1 MQQHQFGEAAVN
13 RWRRRILQG
22 AGTAAALAGLAPTRL
37 LAAGQESQRV
47 LRGTEFDLEIAAT
60 PVNFTGATQ
69 VATAV
74 NGQVPAPILYWREG
88 DTVTLRVT
96 NRLPVTSSI
105 HWHGILLPAQMDGVP
120 GISFAGIP
128 PGETFVYRFQVKQSG
143 TYWYHS
149 HSGFQ
154 EQSGLYGPIV
164 IEPRNGERVK
174 ADREYVVM
182 LSDWVDGDPAKVFN
196 KLKKMSDFFNTNQPT
211 VGQFVSDVRKNGL
224 AAALDKRKMWNRM
237 RMVPTDFSDVTAS
250 RNLGVKMA
258 YLINGAPADK
268 NWTALFRAGEKV
280 RLRFINGAATT
291 IFDVRIPGLKMT
303 VISADG
309 QDVEPV
315 AVDEFRISVAETYD
329 VLVEPADDRAY
340 TIFAQS
346 IGRSGFVRATL
357 APRMGM
363 SAPVPEMD
371 APQWLA
377 MQDMMG
383 AMSMPG
389 MGGMDMGQTQG
400 MGEMQGME
408 QMQGMN
414 HGEAAPE
421 QGKEAKPQHDMQ
433 SMEGM
438 KDMQGMSHGTMSG
451 EQGKMQMPMQ
461 HAGHGDANA
470 MPKANGTPPKVTH
483 ARTEYGPGVDMHV
496 DMPRT
501 NLDDPGVNLRN
512 NGRRVLTYADLRTIG
527 GPIDDRE
534 PTRDIELH
542 LTGNMDRFMWSF
554 DGQKFSESK
563 PIHFRQGERLRIVL
577 VNDTMMTH
585 PIHLHGMWSELESPS
600 GEFQVRKH
608 TINVQPAQRVTY
620 RVTADAPGHWAY
632 HCHLLYHMEAGMFR
646 EVVVS

>member
-1 MQQHQFGEAAVN
+1 MQRHHLRQDDVN
-13 RWRRRILQG
+13 RWRRLILQG
-22 AGTAAALAGLAPTRL
+22 AGAFTALAGLAPSRL
-37 LAAGQESQRV
+37 LAAAQEPQRS
-47 LRGTEFDLEIAAT
+47 LRGTEFDLEITPT
-60 PVNFTGATQ
+60 PVNFTGAAQ
-69 VATAV
+69 VATAI
-74 NGQVPAPILYWREG
+74 NGQVPAPTLHWREG
-88 DTVTLRVT
+88 DTVTIRVT

-105 HWHGILLPAQMDGVP
+105 HWHGVLLPAGMDGVP
-120 GISFAGIP
+120 GISYEGIP
-128 PGETFVYRFQVKQSG
+128 PGQTFVYRFQVRQSG

-149 HSGFQ
+149 HSEFQ
-154 EQSGLYGPIV
+154 EQSGMYGAIV
-164 IEPRNGERVK
+164 IEPNNGERVK
-174 ADREYVVM
+174 ADRDYVVM
-182 LSDWVDGDPAKVFN
+182 LSDWVDGDPAKVFS

-211 VGQFVSDVRKNGL
+211 VGQFLDDVRKTGL
-224 AAALDKRKMWNRM
+224 SAALDKRKMWNQM
-237 RMVPTDFSDVTAS
+237 RMLPTDFSDVTAS
-250 RNLGVKMA
+250 RNLGVTVA
-258 YLINGAPADK
+258 YLVNGAPADR
-268 NWTALFRAGEKV
+268 NWTALFRPGEKI

-329 VLVEPADDRAY
+329 VLVEPSAEHAY

-363 SAPVPEMD
+363 SATVPD
-371 APQWLA
+371 IDPPQWLA

-383 AMSMPG
+383 AMAMAPMKGMTPMHG
-389 MGGMDMGQTQG
+389 MG
-400 MGEMQGME
+400 
-408 QMQGMN
+408 QMQDMN
-414 HGEAAPE
+414 HGAAALG
-421 QGKEAKPQHDMQ
+421 QANGAKPQHQTQ
-433 SMEGM
+433 SMAGM
-438 KDMQGMSHGTMSG
+438 KDMQGMSGGTMNG
-451 EQGKMQMPMQ
+451 GTGQMPMPMQ

-470 MPKANGTPPKVTH
+470 MPTSQGMPPKVTH
-483 ARTEYGPGVDMHV
+483 ARSEYGPGVDMHV

-501 NLDDPGVNLRN
+501 NLDDPGINLRN
-512 NGRRVLTYADLRTIG
+512 NGRRVLTYADLRTVG

-542 LTGNMDRFMWSF
+542 LTGNMERFMWSF

-577 VNDTMMTH
+577 VNDSMMNH
-585 PIHLHGMWSELESPS
+585 PIHLHGMWSELESS
-600 GEFQVRKH
+600 TGEFLVRKH
-608 TINVQPAQRVTY
+608 TINVQPAQRVSY